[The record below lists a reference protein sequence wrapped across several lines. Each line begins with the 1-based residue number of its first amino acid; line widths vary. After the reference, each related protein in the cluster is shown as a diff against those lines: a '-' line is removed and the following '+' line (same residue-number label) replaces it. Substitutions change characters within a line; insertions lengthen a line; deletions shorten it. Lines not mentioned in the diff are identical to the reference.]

1 MPTAFSHMI
10 AGLGVAA
17 CFHGPETPAS
27 LWALGAFCGA
37 LPDIDVIGFRF
48 GARRGSLLGH
58 RGITHSLLVAVGFA
72 TAIAAHLH
80 GPLGLTLVRMWLF
93 VFLATISHSLLDA
106 LTNGGPGVAFFA
118 PFENRRF
125 FFPFRPIEVC
135 NFGLRWL
142 FTPRGA
148 VVLASECL
156 WVWLPAAALAGIA
169 MLVR

>member
-1 MPTAFSHMI
+1 MI

-17 CFHGPETPAS
+17 CFHRPETPPS
-27 LWALGAFCGA
+27 LLALGAFCGA

-58 RGITHSLLVAVGFA
+58 RGLTHSILLAVSFA
-72 TAIAAHLH
+72 AVLAAFLH
-80 GPLGLTLVRMWLF
+80 GPLGLTPVQMWLF

-148 VVLASECL
+148 IVLASECL
-156 WVWLPAAALAGIA
+156 WVWLPTAALAGTA
-169 MLVR
+169 MLLR